1 MSIGIISRS
10 FATHNGSF
18 HADEVTACAILL
30 HFEMIDRD
38 KIVRTREE
46 KRLFCCDFVCDVGGL
61 YNPKERRFDH
71 HQLDYKGELSSAG
84 MVLEYLK
91 EEKIIS
97 CSLFD
102 YLRISFVQGIDDIDN
117 GRLFPKIGHASF
129 SQVIA
134 TFVPPS
140 YEASEE
146 EMNKGFFEA
155 LDFVLGFLFR
165 TERKFDY
172 LQKCKTDVS
181 QVMKE
186 MSLCM
191 VFDKA
196 MPWIE
201 TFFELGGETHPAE
214 FVIMPSGKHWKL
226 RAIPPTYERRMEV
239 RRPLPQAWAGLLEK
253 ELREVSGIKG
263 AIFCHK
269 GRFISVWES
278 KEDALKALKMVLSKR
293 YD

>member
-10 FATHNGSF
+10 FGTHNGSF
-18 HADEVTACAILL
+18 HADEVTACALL
-30 HFEMIDRD
+30 VYFKMIDKD
-38 KIVRTREE
+38 KVVRTREE
-46 KRLFCCDFVCDVGGL
+46 RQLVSCDFVCDVGGS

-84 MVLEYLK
+84 MILQYLE
-91 EEKIIS
+91 EEKIITHALYS
-97 CSLFD
+97 
-102 YLRISFVQGIDDIDN
+102 YLRSLFVQGIDDIDN
-117 GRLFPKIGHASF
+117 GRLFPKTGHASF

-134 TFVPPS
+134 SFVPPS
-140 YEASEE
+140 YEASDE
-146 EMNKGFFEA
+146 EMNEGFFEA
-155 LDFVLGFLFR
+155 LEFVLGFLFR
-165 TERKFDY
+165 AERKFHY
-172 LQKCKTDVS
+172 LQKCKSDVAEI
-181 QVMKE
+181 MKE
-186 MSLCM
+186 MSECM

-201 TFFELGGETHPAE
+201 TFFELGGEDHPAE

-239 RRPLPQAWAGLLEK
+239 RNPLPEAWSGLLEK
-253 ELREVSGIKG
+253 ELKEVTGIRG

-269 GRFISVWES
+269 GRFISVWET
-278 KEDALKALKMVLSKR
+278 KEDALKALKMVLNKK